1 MEFRTDAAD
10 LEGKY
15 ASDIFAGMENAS
27 FSGQNAEGEEGGGG
41 DDNTKR
47 LLNLLSLWLN
57 CASIL
62 NISVFSHFPRG
73 EGQVHFSSARKS
85 IFDQNF
91 MNG

>member
-1 MEFRTDAAD
+1 MEFRTDVAD

-27 FSGQNAEGEEGGGG
+27 FSGQNAEGEEGGG

-62 NISVFSHFPRG
+62 NISVFTFIFH
-73 EGQVHFSSARKS
+73 EGGAEC
-85 IFDQNF
+85 IFRQL
-91 MNG
+91 

>member
-1 MEFRTDAAD
+1 MEFRTDVAD

-27 FSGQNAEGEEGGGG
+27 FSGQNAEEGEEGAG

-47 LLNLLSLWLN
+47 LLNLLSLWM

-62 NISVFSHFPRG
+62 NISVFTFIFH
-73 EGQVHFSSARKS
+73 EGAAEC
-85 IFDQNF
+85 IFRQLGKVSTTRNPP
-91 MNG
+91 

>member
-1 MEFRTDAAD
+1 MEFRTDVAD

-27 FSGQNAEGEEGGGG
+27 FSGQNAEEGEEGAG

-47 LLNLLSLWLN
+47 LLNLLSLWM

-62 NISVFSHFPRG
+62 NISVFTFIFHEG
-73 EGQVHFSSARKS
+73 EAEC
-85 IFDQNF
+85 IFRQLGKVSTTRNPP
-91 MNG
+91 